1 MIFQNLVKNVYFYLN
16 LSNKIMN
23 RTYAIF
29 SLLFTILF
37 VSHIDAQDNT
47 ELQKMADAD
56 QKSRMFGEIN
66 WKILNKEDSM
76 RRERIF
82 QLIKENKVQ
91 TAKDHLNAGIVFQ
104 HGNDTIASRMAVQSF
119 DKAIKLD
126 PSLNK

>member
-1 MIFQNLVKNVYFYLN
+1 MIFQDLVKNVYFYLN

-23 RTYAIF
+23 RTYVIF

-56 QKSRMFGEIN
+56 QKSRMSGEIN

-91 TAKDHLNAGIVFQ
+91 TAKRLSKCRNCVS
-104 HGNDTIASRMAVQSF
+104 TWE
-119 DKAIKLD
+119 
-126 PSLNK
+126 